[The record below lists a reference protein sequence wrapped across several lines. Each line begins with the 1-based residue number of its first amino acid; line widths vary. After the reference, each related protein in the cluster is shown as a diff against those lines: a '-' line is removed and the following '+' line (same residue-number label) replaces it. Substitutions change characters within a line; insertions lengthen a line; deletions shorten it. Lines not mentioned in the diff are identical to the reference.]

1 MILWT
6 DSKCVLHWL
15 QSKKMISDFIQRRVN
30 EIKSSGN
37 TDFRYVA
44 THDNPGDIAS
54 RGMDTKELQECKL
67 WWHGSSWWSQD
78 KDNWP
83 MWNVYK
89 FLLISLKK

>member
-15 QSKKMISDFIQRRVN
+15 QSKKMISDFIQRRVD

-54 RGMDTKELQECKL
+54 
-67 WWHGSSWWSQD
+67 
-78 KDNWP
+78 
-83 MWNVYK
+83 
-89 FLLISLKK
+89 